1 VLGLLAVVPLTLYE
15 SGILINNQVPVVY
28 ASGSTFKYTTPEVNF
43 EPDNGSHRELVEA
56 SETDA
61 GTLRHLEIQ
70 EDWNKEFEKKV
81 LEKVGLAIIT
91 ADSQLAD
98 GKLLPVLEANLAP
111 FPHHI
116 IYSDSITVVDEET
129 GRDIVKPCCG
139 NLTSLGLTLHESQY
153 KLEHTLED
161 FLKRFPD
168 ALFFIY
174 SDHDVWW
181 NPIVLAHH
189 LYPMLTL
196 AKQGQFLVSGGGEY
210 PGWPTH
216 LICGCG
222 AIMSRAMMEHGANP
236 ASLEKARQAL
246 IAKKIFIPGV
256 KPGALY
262 NNDHLLYALF
272 ATSPERVK
280 FLNQAASNHFVF
292 NAMSGKLQDVFK
304 AIRYQIFDNACA
316 GDADSMSSISSC
328 AKLAFSKQVMAVHH
342 IKRADQEWLQKYVT
356 EDVYKW
362 GVKAHC
368 NCTMQILFGPMLPFF
383 MRYGPTPWVL
393 QQEWGG
399 RGVAN
404 YASSGCRMQMKDF
417 DCTAR
422 DIATHQKIRS
432 TQECCALCA
441 LWPACTLYTFI
452 PKRGLCTLKHAQHNK
467 MVAREGVISGI
478 IPSRMVQRT
487 IGNIYL

>member
-1 VLGLLAVVPLTLYE
+1 VLVILAFIPLGLYE
-15 SGILINNQVPVVY
+15 SDLLKNMPAVVY
-28 ASGSTFKYTTPEVNF
+28 PSGSKFTYTAHAVDTEA
-43 EPDNGSHRELVEA
+43 DDGYHRELAQVSEDEA
-56 SETDA
+56 I
-61 GTLRHLEIQ
+61 TLKQLEIQ
-70 EDWNKEFEKKV
+70 EDWNKQFEQKV
-81 LEKVGLAIIT
+81 LASVGLAIIT

-116 IYSDSITVVDEET
+116 IYSDSITIVDKDS
-129 GRDIVKPCCG
+129 GRDIVVPCCG
-139 NLTSLGLTLHESQY
+139 NLTTLGLTLHESQY
-153 KLEHTLED
+153 KLEHTLKD
-161 FLKRFPD
+161 FLTRFPK

-189 LYPMLTL
+189 LYPMLSL

-236 ASLEKARQAL
+236 VSLEKARQAL

-256 KPGALY
+256 KPGAKY

-292 NAMSGKLQDVFK
+292 NAMSGKMQDVFK
-304 AIRYQIFDNACA
+304 AIRYQIFDSECA
-316 GDADSMSSISSC
+316 GGLDSMSSISSC

-342 IKRADQEWLQKYVT
+342 IKRGDQQWLQKHVT
-356 EDVYKW
+356 EDIYQW

-368 NCTMQILFGPMLPFF
+368 NCTMRQLFGPMLPFF

-393 QQEWGG
+393 QQGWGG
-399 RGVAN
+399 HGITDYVE
-404 YASSGCRMQMKDF
+404 SGCRMQMKDF

-422 DIATHQKIRS
+422 DIATHQKIKS

-452 PKRGLCTLKHAQHNK
+452 PTRGLCTLKHAQHNK
-467 MVAREGVISGI
+467 MIAKPGVISGI
-478 IPSRMVQRT
+478 IPSRMVQRS